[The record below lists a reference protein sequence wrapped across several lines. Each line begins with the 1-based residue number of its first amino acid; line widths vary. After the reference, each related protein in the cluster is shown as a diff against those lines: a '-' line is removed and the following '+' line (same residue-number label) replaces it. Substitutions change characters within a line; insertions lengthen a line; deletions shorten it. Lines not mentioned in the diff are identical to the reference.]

1 MKLVIPWICVF
12 ALLVGCFYLYS
23 QTKEDQKQI
32 AAFQA
37 DSEELNRLR
46 MENVE
51 LRKLQVEHDELVKLR
66 NDEEELLRL
75 RGEVGPLRKQNKD
88 LTAQLQLARV
98 QSSAALQ
105 EQHKSSELSAEN
117 QALRSQFEKA
127 QQEQARDHQ
136 EKCIA
141 NLRRI
146 EAAKDLWAQ
155 ENQKP
160 QGSVPTAAQL
170 APYCQNGVFP
180 VCPDGGTYTVNPLG
194 LAPTCSIP
202 SHALPK
208 P

>member
-1 MKLVIPWICVF
+1 MKLVIPWVCVF
-12 ALLVGCFYLYS
+12 ALRVGCFYFFS

-32 AAFQA
+32 VAFQA

-46 MENVE
+46 AENVE

-66 NDEEELLRL
+66 NDQEELLRL
-75 RGEVGPLRKQNKD
+75 RAEVGPLRKQNKD

-105 EQHKSSELSAEN
+105 EQHKASELSAEN

-160 QGSVPTAAQL
+160 PGSVPTAAQL
-170 APYCQNGVFP
+170 AAYCQNNAFP

-194 LAPTCSIP
+194 MAPTCSIP